1 MLGCVQSWLGR
12 DSIVLCLLRK
22 SPHSA
27 PSSILMGVFPY
38 ADARCARTI
47 EAVLERLGHQ
57 SRRTSDMTMSG
68 SGVVKIEVH
77 DSASCAD
84 ASRDN
89 LHLAIPDLF
98 LGLGLGP
105 SRSAHRS

>member
-1 MLGCVQSWLGR
+1 
-12 DSIVLCLLRK
+12 VLCLLRK
-22 SPHSA
+22 SLHST
-27 PSSILMGVFPY
+27 PSSILISVFPY
-38 ADARCARTI
+38 PGARCARTA

-57 SRRTSDMTMSG
+57 SRRTSHMPMSG